1 MVATFYKI
9 VAISDRYI
17 ETVTNLV
24 GNDFLLSLIAMV
36 FLLKSSVL
44 ATNIQNRIQFESTTV
59 FSVSSSDVFIQ
70 KLSLLATV
78 MNSNGYY
85 KIVIINEPG
94 GSSVFLKQKSEPDCR
109 RRFWSRF

>member
-36 FLLKSSVL
+36 FF
-44 ATNIQNRIQFESTTV
+44 T
-59 FSVSSSDVFIQ
+59 
-70 KLSLLATV
+70 
-78 MNSNGYY
+78 
-85 KIVIINEPG
+85 KIVGISDKYTKPYSI
-94 GSSVFLKQKSEPDCR
+94 
-109 RRFWSRF
+109 